1 MKHSKNLAYSLI
13 DVVVR
18 FVVVVGRTVV
28 GRVVVGRVVVGRVVV
43 GRVVVVVE
51 TDDVVTLEFSG
62 GHTCGTASANG

>member
-18 FVVVVGRTVV
+18 FVVVVGRAVV
-28 GRVVVGRVVVGRVVV
+28 GRVVVGRVVVGR
-43 GRVVVVVE
+43 VVVVE